1 MMFKCDTFM
10 QKRQVEM
17 PANPKEL
24 IVPIT
29 TDKGLCGGINSGAF
43 RAVRTYVNE
52 RDRSKIDI
60 MCLGEKGASA
70 MKRPFADILRLN
82 ILEIQVP
89 YNFPMV
95 LAIAQHI
102 NEQAEGKDKIVVFY
116 NEFVSAIAQILRT
129 VELMPKHSFLETV
142 KQGKLYHSIAIPDKN
157 TANPALYELYVAA
170 NLWKCFLN
178 NACSEEGSRMNAM
191 ENASKNAGEMKD
203 SLTLQY
209 NYARQARITTEL
221 CEIISGAS
229 AMD

>member
-1 MMFKCDTFM
+1 M
-10 QKRQVEM
+10 QKRAIDM
-17 PANPKEL
+17 PAEPKEL
-24 IVPIT
+24 VIPIT
-29 TDKGLCGGINSGAF
+29 TDKGLCGGINSGVF

-52 RDRSKIDI
+52 RDRSKIEI
-60 MCLGEKGASA
+60 MAIGGKGASA

-82 ILEIQVP
+82 ICEIMVP
-89 YNFPMV
+89 FNFPMV

-102 NEQAEGKDKIVVFY
+102 NEQSAGKDKIVVFY
-116 NEFVSAIAQILRT
+116 NEFESAISQILRT
-129 VELMPKHSFLETV
+129 VELMPKHTFLETV
-142 KQGKLYHSIAIPDKN
+142 KQGKLYHSMAIPDKN
-157 TANPALYELYVAA
+157 TANPALYELYVTS

-191 ENASKNAGEMKD
+191 ENASKNSREMKD

-229 AMD
+229 AME

>member
-102 NEQAEGKDKIVVFY
+102 NA
-116 NEFVSAIAQILRT
+116 
-129 VELMPKHSFLETV
+129 
-142 KQGKLYHSIAIPDKN
+142 
-157 TANPALYELYVAA
+157 
-170 NLWKCFLN
+170 
-178 NACSEEGSRMNAM
+178 
-191 ENASKNAGEMKD
+191 
-203 SLTLQY
+203 
-209 NYARQARITTEL
+209 
-221 CEIISGAS
+221 
-229 AMD
+229 